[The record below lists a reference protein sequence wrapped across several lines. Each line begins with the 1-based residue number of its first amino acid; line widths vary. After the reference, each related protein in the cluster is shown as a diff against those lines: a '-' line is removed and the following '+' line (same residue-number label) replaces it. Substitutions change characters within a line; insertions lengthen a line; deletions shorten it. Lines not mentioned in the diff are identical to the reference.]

1 MADGKIVRDKD
12 GVTRLVPHDEVDE
25 TSASDFVDLERGGD
39 VALDAHGEL
48 PRRGIDSGLSQ
59 VEELVWRQANAAEGD
74 ENQLSVSLAE
84 DVWHLLTVDLS
95 ISRLLALEAALELAN
110 IVFFA
115 ALMFA
120 VDLLEGS
127 SWNETSRP
135 RRCSSRSSCSASPP
149 CV

>member
-12 GVTRLVPHDEVDE
+12 GVTRLVPNDEVDE

-95 ISRLLALEAALELAN
+95 ISRLLALEAAL
-110 IVFFA
+110 
-115 ALMFA
+115 
-120 VDLLEGS
+120 
-127 SWNETSRP
+127 
-135 RRCSSRSSCSASPP
+135 
-149 CV
+149 